1 MPVFVFLLQPIGQD
15 SNLVRRL
22 PDDVYQTPKRK
33 RGAAAAAKPAKI
45 GHIQVRENAAAKN
58 PKIPTPELAKLPKLK
73 KVGDEILSTTYKVEN
88 STTKESNSTNNG
100 ADSTSTVIWPFLVNP
115 VVFKSFNLEIELKKK
130 SC

>member
-33 RGAAAAAKPAKI
+33 RGAAAVAKI

-58 PKIPTPELAKLPKLK
+58 PKVPTPELAKLPKLK
-73 KVGDEILSTTYKVEN
+73 KVGDEILSTTFKVEN
-88 STTKESNSTNNG
+88 STIKEANSTNKEAN
-100 ADSTSTVIWPFLVNP
+100 STSTVILAFLVKP
-115 VVFKSFNLEIELKKK
+115 VVQ
-130 SC
+130 